1 MPASNHRPMRSCARL
16 RPLTP
21 DEKPDGSAWVVT
33 GGARLGL
40 RRDVLERDGRA
51 NWLADSEFAV
61 DVVFGPE
68 TSTDE
73 VYAKAAADVVPPVLR
88 GMNSTLVAYGQTA
101 SGKTYTMIGSSCA
114 AHLTSTQNERGR
126 GLISLAVEDLV
137 RHTREQRGRRN
148 HRLRVSFLEV
158 YNEMCNDLLAPSRAN
173 LKLFER
179 ADGVLVSGL
188 SEWEVSDA
196 TDLDALLR
204 AAERQRHVGSTASND
219 RSSRS
224 HLLCT
229 VTVDSWAE
237 DEGED
242 GGEGLTR
249 PSGSASE
256 DDAAASDPQVLSGTL
271 QLVDLAGSERRQ
283 AATNEHQGHEGASIN
298 KSLLTLSTIIHRL
311 SEMPHA
317 EAPPLAPASHLPFRD
332 SKLTRLLQPCL
343 GGPAHAVIVATLRQ
357 GANFV
362 DESLATLRFAV
373 RARRVLNSTGAD
385 AHGAQVSAALLSKM
399 SAEIVALRKQLSAE
413 QHKRA
418 RPAPLKPTASDRAH
432 KQQQH
437 HHHHHHQRLL
447 QLQHEHQR
455 NRISHAGDG
464 GARPFSASSPPR
476 LTHASPPRQA
486 SSPSRSPRPAVS
498 AAATASE
505 LEPGARLPVPSP
517 QATRADLGDLHDA
530 LERLGVDASSVAR
543 DGASLD
549 GLRALEHAGRVRQS
563 LAYHAAQVRSLTRG
577 RVAADRRLWSGA
589 GARAADGGAKTADTE
604 AAADASLVE
613 ALEGQLVDILGA
625 TSECVTGLLT
635 ELEHA
640 HARERSSA
648 AAAAATLKRGRTGGN
663 AASSPPPPTAVLR
676 DEHARAVRR
685 SRATAC
691 GQHDLLL
698 HLVACRLDAMQ
709 SQKENVHDRSQ

>member
-1 MPASNHRPMRSCARL
+1 MA
-16 RPLTP
+16 
-21 DEKPDGSAWVVT
+21 
-33 GGARLGL
+33 
-40 RRDVLERDGRA
+40 
-51 NWLADSEFAV
+51 F
-61 DVVFGPE
+61 
-68 TSTDE
+68 
-73 VYAKAAADVVPPVLR
+73 
-88 GMNSTLVAYGQTA
+88 
-101 SGKTYTMIGSSCA
+101 
-114 AHLTSTQNERGR
+114 
-126 GLISLAVEDLV
+126 ISLAVEDLV

-563 LAYHAAQVRSLTRG
+563 LAYHAAQVRSLDERTRCG
-577 RVAADRRLWSGA
+577 RPPPLERCGCQGGGRRRQDGRHRGGCRRVPGGSARGAARGYPRRA
-589 GARAADGGAKTADTE
+589 
-604 AAADASLVE
+604 
-613 ALEGQLVDILGA
+613 
-625 TSECVTGLLT
+625 SECVTGLLT
-635 ELEHA
+635 ELEQLMRASEQRRRRCRHA
-640 HARERSSA
+640 EARSHLGMPRPRRA
-648 AAAAATLKRGRTGGN
+648 AHGRAA
-663 AASSPPPPTAVLR
+663 
-676 DEHARAVRR
+676 
-685 SRATAC
+685 
-691 GQHDLLL
+691 
-698 HLVACRLDAMQ
+698 
-709 SQKENVHDRSQ
+709 